1 MQSQE
6 IEVKEIT
13 KLTPTKTN
21 VLVVAQ
27 EMTEPILNGDV
38 DAIEFSVRCQFGIDC
53 LTQAMKIAKEN
64 SLNNFAGKSSVL
76 GATVEVAET
85 GVKYDYSTNEI
96 WKSIEAELAPILER
110 KKDIE
115 DKIKMATKI
124 NADILQDDEI
134 VASPVTKKST
144 TSLKITLGK

>member
-85 GVKYDYSTNEI
+85 VVKYDYSTNEI

>member
-1 MQSQE
+1 MQE
-6 IEVKEIT
+6 IQVNEIT

-124 NADILQDDEI
+124 NADILQGDEI
-134 VASPVTKKST
+134 IASPVTKEST
-144 TSLKITLGK
+144 TSIKITLGK

>member
-1 MQSQE
+1 MQE
-6 IEVKEIT
+6 IQVNEIT

-38 DAIEFSVRCQFGIDC
+38 DAIEFSVRYQFGIDC

>member
-1 MQSQE
+1 MQPAE
-6 IEVKEIT
+6 IQVNEIT

-21 VLVVAQ
+21 VLVVAN

-38 DAIEFSVRCQFGIDC
+38 DPIEFSVRCQFGINV
-53 LTQAMKIAKEN
+53 LTEAMKIAKDSAKLDN
-64 SLNNFAGKSSVL
+64 KAVVL

-96 WKSIEAELAPILER
+96 WKSIEAELAPILAR

-115 DKIKMATKI
+115 DKIKMATKTGT
-124 NADILQDDEI
+124 DLLQGDEI
-134 VASPVTKKST
+134 IASPVPKTST

>member
-1 MQSQE
+1 MQQ
-6 IEVKEIT
+6 IDVKETT

-21 VLVVAQ
+21 VLVVAK

-38 DAIEFSVRCQFGIDC
+38 DPIEFSVRCQFGIDC

-64 SLNNFAGKSSVL
+64 SLNNFSGKSYVL
-76 GATVEVAET
+76 GAAVEVAEIGT
-85 GVKYDYSTNEI
+85 KYDYSANEL
-96 WKSIEAELAPILER
+96 WQSIEAELAPILAR

-134 VASPVTKKST
+134 IASPVTKTSS
-144 TSLKITLGK
+144 TSLKITLAK

>member
-1 MQSQE
+1 MQE

-27 EMTEPILNGDV
+27 EMTEPSINGDV
-38 DAIEFSVRCQFGIDC
+38 DAIEFSVRCQFGINV
-53 LTQAMKIAKEN
+53 LTEAMKIAKD
-64 SLNNFAGKSSVL
+64 SSKLDVKSVVL
-76 GATVEVAET
+76 GATVEVVET
-85 GVKYDYSTNEI
+85 GTKYNYSSNEI
-96 WKSIEAELAPILER
+96 WKSIEAELAPILAR

-124 NADILQDDEI
+124 NSDILQGDEI
-134 VASPVTKKST
+134 IASPVTKEST
-144 TSLKITLGK
+144 TSIKITLGK

>member
-21 VLVVAQ
+21 VLVVAK

-64 SLNNFAGKSSVL
+64 SLTNFSGKASIL
-76 GATVEVAET
+76 GATVESAET
-85 GVKYDYSTNEI
+85 GVKYDYSTNET
-96 WKSIEAELAPILER
+96 WKSIEAELAPILAR

-124 NADILQDDEI
+124 GADILQDDEI
-134 VASPVTKKST
+134 VASPVTKTST

>member
-1 MQSQE
+1 MQTTE

-21 VLVVAQ
+21 VSIVAQ

-38 DAIEFSVRCQFGIDC
+38 DPIEFSVRCQFGINV
-53 LTQAMKIAKEN
+53 LTEAMKIAKDSAKLDN
-64 SLNNFAGKSSVL
+64 KAVVL

-85 GVKYDYSTNEI
+85 GVKYDYSTNET
-96 WKSIEAELAPILER
+96 WQSIEKELAPILAR

-115 DKIKMATKI
+115 DKIKMATKTGT
-124 NADILQDDEI
+124 DLLQGDEI
-134 VASPVTKKST
+134 IASPVTKTST
-144 TSLKITLGK
+144 TILKITLGK

>member
-1 MQSQE
+1 MQQ
-6 IEVKEIT
+6 IEVKKIT

-21 VLVVAQ
+21 VLVVAK

-38 DAIEFSVRCQFGIDC
+38 DPIEFSVRCQFGIDC

>member
-1 MQSQE
+1 MQPAE
-6 IEVKEIT
+6 IQVNEIT

-21 VLVVAQ
+21 VLVVAN
-27 EMTEPILNGDV
+27 EMTETILNGDV
-38 DAIEFSVRCQFGIDC
+38 DPIEFSVRCQFGINV
-53 LTQAMKIAKEN
+53 LTEAMKIAKDSAKLDN
-64 SLNNFAGKSSVL
+64 KAVVL

-96 WKSIEAELAPILER
+96 WKSIEAELAPILAR

-115 DKIKMATKI
+115 DKIKMATKTGT
-124 NADILQDDEI
+124 DLLQGDEI
-134 VASPVTKKST
+134 IASPVPKTST

>member
-21 VLVVAQ
+21 VSIVSQ

-38 DAIEFSVRCQFGIDC
+38 DPIEFSVRCQFGINV
-53 LTQAMKIAKEN
+53 LTEAMKIAKD
-64 SLNNFAGKSSVL
+64 SAKLDSKAVVL
-76 GATVEVAET
+76 GATVEIAET
-85 GVKYDYSTNEI
+85 GTKYDYSSNEI
-96 WKSIEAELAPILER
+96 WQSIEKEIAPILAR

-115 DKIKMATKI
+115 EKIKMATKI
-124 NADILQDDEI
+124 GADILQDDEI
-134 VASPVTKKST
+134 VASPVTKTST

>member
-1 MQSQE
+1 MQE
-6 IEVKEIT
+6 IQVNEIT

-53 LTQAMKIAKEN
+53 LTQAMKIVKEN

>member
-1 MQSQE
+1 
-6 IEVKEIT
+6 
-13 KLTPTKTN
+13 
-21 VLVVAQ
+21 LVVAQ

-38 DAIEFSVRCQFGIDC
+38 DAIEFSVRYQFGIDC

>member
-1 MQSQE
+1 MQE
-6 IEVKEIT
+6 IQVNEIT

>member
-1 MQSQE
+1 MQE

-21 VLVVAQ
+21 VLVVAK

-64 SLNNFAGKSSVL
+64 SLTNFSGKSSVL

-96 WKSIEAELAPILER
+96 WKSIEAELAPILAR

-115 DKIKMATKI
+115 EKIKMATKI
-124 NADILQDDEI
+124 GADILQDDEI
-134 VASPVTKKST
+134 VASPVTKTST